1 MGYGWGYGYT
11 QNLTYHVQGR
21 SGPVQVLAGV
31 SACVPVGSLCALLG
45 PSGCGKSSLFDVLC
59 GVADMTRVHGRVTSQ
74 VRSAAPWSENKRHV
88 VCRAHG
94 QRASMRRM
102 RMYLELSCSGELWGL
117 KHGRVTPRL

>member
-1 MGYGWGYGYT
+1 MSIEIR
-11 QNLTYHVQGR
+11 NLRKTFGEFDVLKDLSLTVE
-21 SGPVQVLAGV
+21 SGEL
-31 SACVPVGSLCALLG
+31 LALLG

-94 QRASMRRM
+94 QRASMRCM